1 MSCFRVH
8 GAMQAET
15 HGRDAILEGWVSQ
28 CAIRPFEDPARACR
42 ALEGRRPNLKAK
54 SCALAAGATNKDRCS
69 RNRTF
74 SFACAE
80 QWVTETEEA
89 DAVDEGVASEVA
101 EEV

>member
-1 MSCFRVH
+1 MH
-8 GAMQAET
+8 EAMQAET
-15 HGRDAILEGWVSQ
+15 CGSKAIHCWGWDGWVSQ
-28 CAIRPFEDPARACR
+28 RAIPPLRTQARACR

-54 SCALAAGATNKDRCS
+54 SCALATGATNKDRCN

-74 SFACAE
+74 SFASAE
-80 QWVTETEEA
+80 QWVTETEEV

>member
-1 MSCFRVH
+1 MKS
-8 GAMQAET
+8 
-15 HGRDAILEGWVSQ
+15 
-28 CAIRPFEDPARACR
+28 DPMLCIKAWKDGFHNVLHPPLRTQARACR

-54 SCALAAGATNKDRCS
+54 SCALAAGATNKDRCN

-74 SFACAE
+74 SFASAG